1 MPAIDSHS
9 ELQICRFPCGSADM
23 PSKNSAQDGTSLN
36 TRTFT
41 EIIQHLDPP
50 PKSVYVVRPRLSL
63 PSDQE
68 RKDDNLPGN
77 RSEGRNAVSEERHN
91 NQGTLVPFEG
101 PGRAEDERAEKMPE
115 CFSVASF
122 SEKFDIT
129 SRSVGPM
136 SRGSLSTAD

>member
-1 MPAIDSHS
+1 
-9 ELQICRFPCGSADM
+9 M

-77 RSEGRNAVSEERHN
+77 RSEGRNAVSEEL
-91 NQGTLVPFEG
+91 T
-101 PGRAEDERAEKMPE
+101 GRIGLPHV
-115 CFSVASF
+115 S
-122 SEKFDIT
+122 
-129 SRSVGPM
+129 
-136 SRGSLSTAD
+136 